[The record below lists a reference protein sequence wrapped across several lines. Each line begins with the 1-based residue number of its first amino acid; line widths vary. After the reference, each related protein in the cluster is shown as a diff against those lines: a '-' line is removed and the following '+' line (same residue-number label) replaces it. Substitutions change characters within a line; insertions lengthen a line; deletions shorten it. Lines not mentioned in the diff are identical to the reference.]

1 MRQMQSPLVLEGLT
15 KFYGSVRGIEDLD
28 LEIRRGEVFGF
39 LGPNGSGKST
49 TISTILDFIRP
60 TRGKATVLGM
70 DSRSHSVAIHRSVG
84 YLAGE
89 LAMYEKMSGREMLRY
104 LAALRKVDAASEISS
119 LARRFDLDLD
129 RKIRTYSSG
138 NRQKVGLVQAF
149 MHRPELLILD
159 EPTNGLDPIVQQE
172 FYALLRE
179 VSAEG
184 RTVFLSSHILPEV
197 ERVTDRAAIIRN
209 GHLMVVA
216 DIDQLKQQAQ
226 RQLEVTFT
234 APVAHAEFAALET
247 VRSVA
252 VADEGHTITV
262 TVAGPVDPVIKVAA
276 RHEVVSIVSHD
287 GDLESAFL
295 AYYSDGPD
303 AE

>member
-1 MRQMQSPLVLEGLT
+1 MQSPLVLEGLT
-15 KFYGSVRGIEDLD
+15 KFYGAIRGIEDLD

-39 LGPNGSGKST
+39 LGPNGAGKST

-70 DSRSHSVAIHRSVG
+70 DSRSHSVAIHRNVG

-89 LAMYEKMSGREMLRY
+89 LAMYEKMSGREMLQY
-104 LAALRKVDAASEISS
+104 LAALRKVDAGAEIVS
-119 LARRFDLDLD
+119 LAGRFDLDLD
-129 RKIRTYSSG
+129 RKIRAYSSG

-226 RQLEVTFT
+226 RRLEIAFST
-234 APVAHAEFAALET
+234 PVDRAEFDALET
-247 VRSVA
+247 VRLVA
-252 VADEGHTITV
+252 VADEGHTVTV

-276 RHEVVSIVSHD
+276 RHEVASIVSHD

-303 AE
+303 VE

>member
-1 MRQMQSPLVLEGLT
+1 MTAPIFLDGLT
-15 KFYGSVRGIEDLD
+15 KFYGPIRGIEDLD
-28 LEIRRGEVFGF
+28 LEIRQGEVFGF
-39 LGPNGSGKST
+39 LGPNGAGKST

-60 TRGKATVLGM
+60 TRGTATVLGL
-70 DSRSHSVAIHRSVG
+70 DSRRDSVAIHGKIG
-84 YLAGE
+84 YLPGE
-89 LAMYEKMSGREMLRY
+89 LAMYEKMTGRELLGY
-104 LAALRKVDAASEISS
+104 LSALRGVDTSRQVAS
-119 LARRFDLDLD
+119 LAERFDLDLD
-129 RKIRTYSSG
+129 RRIRGYSSG

-197 ERVTDRAAIIRN
+197 ERITDRAAIIRR
-209 GHLMVVA
+209 GRLMVVA
-216 DIDQLKQQAQ
+216 EIEELKRQAQ
-226 RQLEVTFT
+226 HRLEMTFVSP
-234 APVAHAEFAALET
+234 ADPEVFRALET

-252 VADEGHTITV
+252 AVDRTITV
-262 TVAGPVDPVIKVAA
+262 TVAGSVDPVVKAA
-276 RHEVVSIVSHD
+276 AAFEVENIVSHD

-295 AYYSDGPD
+295 SYYSEDDD

>member
-1 MRQMQSPLVLEGLT
+1 MESPLVLERLT
-15 KFYGSVRGIEDLD
+15 KYYGSVRGIEDLS
-28 LEIRRGEVFGF
+28 LKIRPGEVFGF

-49 TISTILDFIRP
+49 TISAILDFIRP
-60 TRGKATVLGM
+60 TRGTATVLGM
-70 DSRSHSVAIHRSVG
+70 DSRSHSVAIHRKVG

-89 LAMYEKMSGREMLRY
+89 LAMYEKMSGHEMLLY
-104 LAALRKVDAASEISS
+104 LAALRKVDAGAEIKS
-119 LARRFDLDLD
+119 LADRFDLDLD
-129 RKIRTYSSG
+129 RKIRAYSSG

-179 VSAEG
+179 VSSEG

-209 GHLMVVA
+209 GRLMVVA
-216 DIDQLKQQAQ
+216 EIEQLKQQAQ
-226 RQLEVTFT
+226 RRLELTFT
-234 APVAHAEFAALET
+234 SAVDRSEFDALDT
-247 VRSVA
+247 VRSVE
-252 VADEGHTITV
+252 VSDQGRTITV
-262 TVAGPVDPVIKVAA
+262 TVAGVVDPVIKIAA
-276 RHEVVSIVSHD
+276 RHELASVVSHD

-295 AYYSDGPD
+295 AYY
-303 AE
+303 AEGADVV

>member
-1 MRQMQSPLVLEGLT
+1 MIEITNL
-15 KFYGSVRGIEDLD
+15 KKNYGSIEAVKGISFQVRQG
-28 LEIRRGEVFGF
+28 EIYGL
-39 LGPNGSGKST
+39 LGPNGAGKST

-89 LAMYEKMSGREMLRY
+89 LAMYEKMSGREMLQY
-104 LAALRKVDAASEISS
+104 LAALRKVDAEAEIVS
-119 LARRFDLDLD
+119 LANRFDLDLD
-129 RKIRTYSSG
+129 RKIRAYSSG

-159 EPTNGLDPIVQQE
+159 EPTSGLDPIVQQE

-226 RQLEVTFT
+226 RQLEMTFT
-234 APVAHAEFAALET
+234 TPVDRAEFDALET
-247 VRSVA
+247 VRQVA
-252 VADEGHTITV
+252 VAEQGHTITV
-262 TVAGPVDPVIKVAA
+262 TVAGPVDPVVKVAA
-276 RHEVVSIVSHD
+276 RHEVASIVSHD

-303 AE
+303 VA

>member
-1 MRQMQSPLVLEGLT
+1 MEAPLVLEGLT
-15 KFYGSVRGIEDLD
+15 KYYGPVRGIENLD
-28 LEIRRGEVFGF
+28 LEVHRGEVFGF
-39 LGPNGSGKST
+39 LGPNGAGKST

-60 TRGKATVLGM
+60 TQGTATVMGM
-70 DSRSHSVAIHRSVG
+70 DGRGQSVAIHRKVG

-89 LAMYEKMSGREMLRY
+89 LAMYEKMSGGEMLRY
-104 LAALRKVDAASEISS
+104 LAALRKIDAEAEIAS
-119 LARRFDLDLD
+119 LADRFDLDLD

-179 VSAEG
+179 VSDEG

-209 GHLMVVA
+209 GRLMVVA
-216 DIDQLKQQAQ
+216 EIEQLKQQAQ
-226 RQLEVTFT
+226 RQLAITFA
-234 APVAHAEFAALET
+234 APINTAEFEALET
-247 VRSVA
+247 VRSVD
-252 VADEGHTITV
+252 VADAGHTITV
-262 TVAGPVDPVIKVAA
+262 TVAGAVDPVIKIAA
-276 RHEVVSIVSHD
+276 RYEVASITSND

-295 AYYSDGPD
+295 AYYTDDSDVT
-303 AE
+303 